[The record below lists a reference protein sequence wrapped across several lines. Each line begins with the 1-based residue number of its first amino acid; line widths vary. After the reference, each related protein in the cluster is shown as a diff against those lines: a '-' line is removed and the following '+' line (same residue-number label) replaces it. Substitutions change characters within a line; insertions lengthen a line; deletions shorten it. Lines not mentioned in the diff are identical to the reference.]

1 VKLLIESIIIILA
14 IIIPGGLIA
23 YFAWKAYK
31 HAKRSLPCNAKEG
44 RLAGDI
50 EGTESRL
57 SSLEESLY
65 RRGPVP
71 LDPYYRQP

>member
-1 VKLLIESIIIILA
+1 VKLLIEGTVILLA

-23 YFAWKAYK
+23 YFGWKAYK
-31 HAKRSLPCNAKEG
+31 HTKRSLPCKVEEG
-44 RLAGDI
+44 M
-50 EGTESRL
+50 ESATPP
-57 SSLEESLY
+57 LEESLY